1 MEFFKRWKISKELEV
16 FASGEC
22 KLEIKKS
29 SVKTALFF
37 MTARDFLNLCICYS
51 PKVKFQKKKK
61 NIYIYILYIYERI
74 FNHLSLAEI

>member
-61 NIYIYILYIYERI
+61 KKKYIYIYIYIIYI
-74 FNHLSLAEI
+74 